1 MVTIASEEAGKAD
14 GTGLRKQTGINS
26 KLSVIKNI
34 RILSNIF
41 KRNE

>member
-26 KLSVIKNI
+26 KLSVIKKY
-34 RILSNIF
+34 SNLI
-41 KRNE
+41 KHI